1 MRVHF
6 SNVDFRSPTGP
17 NTFANRLARELHN
30 KQVEVVPEE
39 GGYDVMLAFIEAA
52 SRPIPG
58 SRLIQRLDGIWFKP
72 EEFLEK
78 NVNIKATYERA
89 DSVIWQSEFDRAM
102 TTAHWGE
109 KQGVV
114 IHNGIDLTL
123 APLLDPQIERIREKY
138 ERVYVCSANWHR
150 QKRLREVID
159 LFNKVRGQSSTA
171 CLLVMGAR
179 PDVLVADPDI
189 LYTGSVPH
197 SVCLQIYSVADWMIH
212 LAWLDHC
219 PNVVVEAL
227 SQGCPV
233 VCTNS
238 GGTHEIVG
246 NNGIILDETITYELE
261 LTDYDNP
268 PLLDL
273 QDLRIP
279 DKIKVD
285 ASHLNIQDVAD
296 RYIEVMRG

>member
-6 SNVDFRSPTGP
+6 SNVDFHSPTGP
-17 NTFANRLARELHN
+17 NTFANRLSIALGN
-30 KQVEVVPEE
+30 KQIEVVPEQDQ
-39 GGYDVMLAFIEAA
+39 YDVMLAFIEAA
-52 SRPIPG
+52 SRPAPG
-58 SRLIQRLDGIWFKP
+58 TRLVQRLDGIWFKP

-78 NVNIKATYERA
+78 NANIKATYERA
-89 DSVIWQSEFDRAM
+89 DSVIWQAEFDRAM

-114 IHNGIDLTL
+114 IHNGIDLTI
-123 APLLDPQIERIREKY
+123 AHRLDPQIKKIREKY
-138 ERVYVCSANWHR
+138 DRVYVCSANWHR
-150 QKRLREVID
+150 QKRLREVIE
-159 LFNKVRGQSSTA
+159 LFSKTRHQTVSA
-171 CLLVMGAR
+171 CLLVMGAH
-179 PDVLVADPDI
+179 PDVRAADPDI

-197 SVCLQIYSVADWMIH
+197 DVCLQIYSVADWMIH

-246 NNGIILDETITYELE
+246 DNGIVLDETVSYDLE

-268 PLLDL
+268 PPLDL
-273 QDLRIP
+273 QDVRIP
-279 DKIKVD
+279 DKIEVN
-285 ASHLNIQDVAD
+285 ASHLDIRDVAD

>member
-6 SNVDFRSPTGP
+6 SNVDFHSPTGP
-17 NTFANRLARELHN
+17 NTFANRLSIALGN
-30 KQVEVVPEE
+30 KQIEVVPEQDQ
-39 GGYDVMLAFIEAA
+39 YDVMLAFIEAA
-52 SRPIPG
+52 SRPAPG
-58 SRLIQRLDGIWFKP
+58 TRLVQRLDGIWFKP

-78 NVNIKATYERA
+78 NANIKATYERA

-114 IHNGIDLTL
+114 IHNGIDLTITHR
-123 APLLDPQIERIREKY
+123 LDPQIKKIREKY
-138 ERVYVCSANWHR
+138 DRVYVCSANWHR
-150 QKRLREVID
+150 QKRLREVIE
-159 LFNKVRGQSSTA
+159 LFSKTRHQTVSA
-171 CLLVMGAR
+171 CLLVMGAH
-179 PDVLVADPDI
+179 PDVRAADPDI

-197 SVCLQIYSVADWMIH
+197 DVCLQIYSVADWMIH

-246 NNGIILDETITYELE
+246 DNGIVLDETVSYDLE

-268 PLLDL
+268 PPLDL
-273 QDLRIP
+273 QDVRIP
-279 DKIKVD
+279 DKIEVN
-285 ASHLNIQDVAD
+285 ASHLDIRDVAD

>member
-6 SNVDFRSPTGP
+6 SNVDFHSPTGP
-17 NTFANRLARELHN
+17 NTFANRLSIALGN
-30 KQVEVVPEE
+30 KQIEVVPEQDQ
-39 GGYDVMLAFIEAA
+39 YDVMLAFIEAA
-52 SRPIPG
+52 SRPAPG
-58 SRLIQRLDGIWFKP
+58 TRLVQRLDGIWFKP

-78 NVNIKATYERA
+78 NANIKATYERA

-114 IHNGIDLTL
+114 IHNGIDLTITHR
-123 APLLDPQIERIREKY
+123 LDPQIKKIREKY
-138 ERVYVCSANWHR
+138 DRAYVCSANWHR
-150 QKRLREVID
+150 QKRLREVIE
-159 LFNKVRGQSSTA
+159 LFSKTRHQTVSA
-171 CLLVMGAR
+171 CLLVMGAH
-179 PDVLVADPDI
+179 PDVRAADPDI

-197 SVCLQIYSVADWMIH
+197 DVCLQIYSVADWMIH

-246 NNGIILDETITYELE
+246 DNGIVLDETVSYDLE

-268 PLLDL
+268 PPLDL
-273 QDLRIP
+273 QDVRIP
-279 DKIKVD
+279 DKIEVN
-285 ASHLNIQDVAD
+285 ASHLDIRDVAD